1 MTDKSATQK
10 PLKVDPELIAYW
22 KTLNKSSNEYLAA
35 ELLESTLAELAACR
49 EELAEV
55 TASANYAR
63 DRAVKAE
70 RELRLASPAEREGLH
85 TVSDGFGSTWRCVKD
100 RPQGKCGLQVVRPGK
115 AQCDECDGPPS
126 ECASPAGPDALAE
139 EIPTINPIARA
150 FAETMKTGL
159 LVTLTPTEQKQ
170 LSEEVHEHLE
180 LWRAARD
187 YEKAAHKRTLETY
200 TALRSRPEDRRRALE
215 DDVIAAAVRLAPLL
229 EAGWDEYDLD
239 EDQRIGSQ
247 ACDELVKAVKAMKAM
262 LASGRSRPED
272 RRDAGWWAV
281 WSHEH
286 QGYWPASRCGYVQEL
301 RQAGHFTFDEACKIV
316 RQGNYGMG
324 TAPEETMMFVAAMSQ
339 QEKRDE

>member
-1 MTDKSATQK
+1 MTDKSATPHK
-10 PLKVDPELIAYW
+10 CPNCGCFPVELPGPV
-22 KTLNKSSNEYLAA
+22 EH
-35 ELLESTLAELAACR
+35 ELAACR

-200 TALRSRPEDRRRALE
+200 TALRSRPEDRR
-215 DDVIAAAVRLAPLL
+215 
-229 EAGWDEYDLD
+229 
-239 EDQRIGSQ
+239 
-247 ACDELVKAVKAMKAM
+247 
-262 LASGRSRPED
+262 
-272 RRDAGWWAV
+272 DAGWWAV

-339 QEKRDE
+339 QEKRDG